1 MSFRNNLIVASKWLK
16 LFGYATFSVK
26 SIQDVKVSVTLM
38 DFLCLTVNLT
48 AGCILTYF
56 SVVFT
61 SEHYPLKLLL
71 HCVIKVVISSISLV
85 SLISMASVF
94 IFRNKIWKFAKLID
108 MMDIN
113 FCDIGVKSGADFF
126 LKLLIYLFAAVLI
139 FTLIGIA
146 LMERFLD
153 YDHSV
158 IQVLL
163 HFIYLS
169 LNFSF
174 CMFWAILFHGAINR
188 RFGILND
195 VLR

>member
-1 MSFRNNLIVASKWLK
+1 MSFRNNLIVASKWVK

-26 SIQDVKVSVTLM
+26 NIQDEKVSVTLL

-56 SVVFT
+56 SVAFT
-61 SEHYPLKLLL
+61 SKHFPLKLLL
-71 HCVIKVVISSISLV
+71 HYVIKVVISSISLV

-94 IFRNKIWKFAKLID
+94 MFRNKIWKFAKLID
-108 MMDIN
+108 MVDMN
-113 FCDIGVKSGADFF
+113 FCGIGVKSGVDFF
-126 LKLLIYLFAAVLI
+126 LKLLLSLFAAVVV
-139 FTLIGIA
+139 FTLIGIGI
-146 LMERFLD
+146 MERFLD
-153 YDHSV
+153 YDHV

-174 CMFWAILFHGAINR
+174 CMFWAILFHGAIYR
-188 RFGILND
+188 RFRILNE